1 MNGHEACTSVPSE
14 TRPLLVVSQ
23 QQQKLGPVAL
33 GQPLRRQPP
42 VRVAPPD
49 VPSCL
54 CELWHR
60 VSGESGVEEVV
71 GEEVAR
77 QHLGRINRV
86 WRVTCIQRAGP
97 AVCAGWYGGGAG
109 PAQPHLRA

>member
-33 GQPLRRQPP
+33 GQPLLRQPP

-49 VPSCL
+49 VPSRL
-54 CELWHR
+54 GELWHR
-60 VSGESGVEEVV
+60 VPGESRVEEVV
-71 GEEVAR
+71 CEEITR
-77 QHLGRINRV
+77 QHLGRAKRIVQRRAVPSALPIAV
-86 WRVTCIQRAGP
+86 W
-97 AVCAGWYGGGAG
+97 
-109 PAQPHLRA
+109 L